1 MKTFIVE
8 AIVIEEND
16 DEREAEN
23 LFCEQAKDRGFS
35 TEEIES
41 GVKNRLLEWRDWKL
55 ILIDG

>member
-1 MKTFIVE
+1 MKTFVVE
-8 AIVIEEND
+8 AIVIEEGD

-23 LFCEQAKDRGFS
+23 LFREQAKDRGFS
-35 TEEIES
+35 TEEIEL

>member
-8 AIVIEEND
+8 AIVIEEGD

-23 LFCEQAKDRGFS
+23 LFREQAKDRGFS
-35 TEEIES
+35 TEEIEL

>member
-8 AIVIEEND
+8 AIVIEEGD

-23 LFCEQAKDRGFS
+23 LFREQAKNRGFS
-35 TEEIES
+35 IEEIED

-55 ILIDG
+55 ILIDS